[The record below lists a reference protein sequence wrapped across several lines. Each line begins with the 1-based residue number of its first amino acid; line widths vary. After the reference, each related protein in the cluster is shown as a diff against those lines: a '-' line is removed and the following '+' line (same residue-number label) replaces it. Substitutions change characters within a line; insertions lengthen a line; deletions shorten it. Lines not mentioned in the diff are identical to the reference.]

1 MEAKTHHIRSGP
13 EGSQGFSSVATLPGH
28 SEPRWNLAF
37 LGILAYLVIEY
48 TRLPAM
54 FPFLVPFQVGKV
66 AIGLSVLG
74 LAVAGRTPR
83 VGRRS
88 GISIDIALA
97 FFLLA
102 SFLSA
107 LQAHA
112 QTKGWAQFIDTVQWC
127 IIYFL
132 ISRIVSSSWRMRVFV
147 FILLLLNLKLAQFA
161 VRGYFAGQ
169 AYGRSA
175 EFMASRGVGGGST
188 GFFGNAGDFGV
199 AMCVIWPL
207 AGMLLLGE
215 SKRIP
220 RLILLASFTA
230 FSGAILVCGSRGAFL
245 AAVLTALVASVRNLR
260 KFGVAFLFLMLIPG
274 FFYLLPEGSKDRLR
288 SALHWQQDETASIR
302 IGLWKAGIRM
312 FGDHPILGVGP
323 GNFGQEY
330 ANRYAGPGE
339 DPETWV
345 PHSIY
350 IQALSEL
357 GLVGTIP
364 LLLLVVS
371 YFRLNGRTLK
381 NYRARGKEG
390 QRAMGQY
397 MARGLNLAMVGYLLS
412 GAFLAVLY
420 YPHLWVLLGLSV
432 ALNTVS
438 VPGQAAAGGAELE
451 DQEQTFA
458 LAVPG

>member
-1 MEAKTHHIRSGP
+1 MGP
-13 EGSQGFSSVATLPGH
+13 VTAPQDTLKLAQPLT
-28 SEPRWNLAF
+28 SPSTAEPRWDLAF
-37 LGILAYLVIEY
+37 LGIIAYLVIEY
-48 TRLPAM
+48 TRLAAM
-54 FPFLVPFQVGKV
+54 FRFLVPLELGKV
-66 AIGLSVLG
+66 AVGLSVLG
-74 LAVAGRTPR
+74 LLLAGRTSK

-88 GISIDIALA
+88 GIGVGIALA

-107 LQAHA
+107 LQASA
-112 QTKGWAQFIDTVQWC
+112 QAEAWAGFIDMVRWC

-132 ISRIVSSSWRMRVFV
+132 IGRIVSNPWRMRVFV

-161 VRGYFAGQ
+161 IRGFFAGS
-169 AYGRSA
+169 AFGRSA
-175 EFMASRGVGGGST
+175 QFMASRGVGAGSV

-215 SKRIP
+215 SKKIP
-220 RLILLASFTA
+220 RLILLASFAA

-260 KFGVAFLFLMLIPG
+260 RFGVAFLFLILVPG

-288 SALHWQQDETASIR
+288 SALHWQQDKTASTR
-302 IGLWKAGIRM
+302 IALWKAGIGM
-312 FGDHPILGVGP
+312 FSDHPIFGVGP

-339 DPETWV
+339 DPESWV

-357 GLVGTIP
+357 GLAGTIP
-364 LLLLVVS
+364 LLLLIVS
-371 YFRLNGRTLK
+371 YFRLNARTLK

-390 QRAMGQY
+390 QRALGHY
-397 MARGLNLAMVGYLLS
+397 MAQGLNLAMVGYLLS

-432 ALNTVS
+432 GLNTVS
-438 VPGQAAAGGAELE
+438 VPGRAADGVAGVE
-451 DQEQTFA
+451 DKEQSLA
-458 LAVPG
+458 LAASG